1 MNKQP
6 QTNKAIN
13 NGWTNSPNQE
23 STQFWMKKKK
33 QPQPLTYS
41 SMDEKSIIPTYKEV
55 NYGWAN
61 NQAQLMTHSMVDEY
75 KTKPN

>member
-1 MNKQP
+1 MDE
-6 QTNKAIN
+6 QTAQTKKALN
-13 NGWTNSPNQE
+13 CGW
-23 STQFWMKKKK
+23 KKKK

>member
-6 QTNKAIN
+6 KPRKHSIVD
-13 NGWTNSPNQE
+13 E
-23 STQFWMKKKK
+23 KKKK